1 MGLGVEQRH
10 QIFHLPDPIRQP
22 CGHRRGRVDPF
33 RLLRQRSVRP
43 AEVVGHEVAGPRRA
57 GGSRPYPRV
66 VVGVQDK
73 LGVLVQRCLQL
84 LLFFLG
90 QLREFLL
97 DQCSDFPIAP
107 LACGKDIMG

>member
-1 MGLGVEQRH
+1 
-10 QIFHLPDPIRQP
+10 
-22 CGHRRGRVDPF
+22 
-33 RLLRQRSVRP
+33 
-43 AEVVGHEVAGPRRA
+43 
-57 GGSRPYPRV
+57 
-66 VVGVQDK
+66 VGVQDK